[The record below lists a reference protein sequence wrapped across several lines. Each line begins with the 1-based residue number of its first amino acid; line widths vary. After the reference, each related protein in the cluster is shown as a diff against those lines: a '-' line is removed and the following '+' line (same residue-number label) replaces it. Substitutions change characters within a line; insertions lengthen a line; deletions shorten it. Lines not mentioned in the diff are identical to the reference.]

1 MFARKICTSL
11 VAASLIAVPVQRAQ
25 ANDAAAL
32 LGGALLGGIIVNE
45 VHKNNQRKRATTTTT
60 TRKRTYRSGISSAQR
75 AENRQVQTALNY
87 FGYNVGVVDG
97 ALGRNS
103 RAGISRYQA
112 EMGFQPDG
120 YLDTHEKDFLLGS
133 YQRSLASSSVP
144 PYNQVVATQ
153 GYGGLLRTY
162 RNEQL
167 GIATPQMGNN
177 IQTAAMQTPL
187 PAPVPAPIAAP
198 APVVAPAPVPVAPT
212 PAPTPVPALAPA
224 AVQPAPVT
232 ARADTGALP
241 QFTFGQASRSVN
253 EHCNEINVL
262 TAANGGITTAGR
274 VSDAE
279 LALNEQFCLAR
290 THAMAESNTI
300 VSTIANMTEQQIT
313 QQCEGLAQA
322 VAPQVAALGSST
334 PDQVIA
340 DTAAFL
346 QGANLSMDQLA
357 SSGKVCLGV
366 GYRTNNAS
374 MALASALLLVGA
386 GQKGYAELVSDHMRE
401 GFGIAKTSPQQS
413 AAWMNVALDALANG
427 GTAVLG
433 QSSDRVA
440 VLRDAMQGG
449 SSASGAVSA
458 LPVFPS
464 LSNN

>member
-1 MFARKICTSL
+1 MFARRVCMSL
-11 VAASLIAVPVQRAQ
+11 AAASMIAVPVQRAQ

-45 VHKNNQRKRATTTTT
+45 VHKNKQRQRTTRTT
-60 TRKRTYRSGISSAQR
+60 TRRSGISSAQR

-87 FGYNVGVVDG
+87 FGYHVGSVDG
-97 ALGRNS
+97 ALGRQS

-112 EMGFQPDG
+112 DMGYQPDG
-120 YLDTHEKDFLLGS
+120 YLDGHEKDFLLGS

-153 GYGGLLRTY
+153 GYNGLLRTY

-167 GIATPQMGNN
+167 GIATPNMGANV
-177 IQTAAMQTPL
+177 QTAAVQA
-187 PAPVPAPIAAP
+187 PAPVPAP
-198 APVVAPAPVPVAPT
+198 APT
-212 PAPTPVPALAPA
+212 PAPAPVAAPAPAPAPAAPA

-241 QFTFGQASRSVN
+241 QFTFGQVPRSVN

-274 VSDAE
+274 VSDSE

-290 THAMAESNTI
+290 THAMAESTSI
-300 VSTIANMTEQQIT
+300 VSTIPNMTDAQVT

-322 VAPQVAALGSST
+322 IAPQIAALETES
-334 PDQVIA
+334 PNKVVA

-346 QGANLSMDQLA
+346 QESGRPMDQLMSA
-357 SSGKVCLGV
+357 GKVCLGV
-366 GYRTNNAS
+366 GYRTDNAA
-374 MALASALLLVGA
+374 MALASAVVLVA
-386 GQKGYAELVSDHMRE
+386 GGQTGYGEMVSHHLRE
-401 GFGIAKTSPQQS
+401 GFGTSKASAQQS
-413 AAWMNVALDALANG
+413 GTWMNMALNSLSNG
-427 GTAVLG
+427 GTAVMG

-449 SSASGAVSA
+449 SSPSGAVSA

-464 LSNN
+464 ASGN